1 MSASVRRVLL
11 ALSGAS
17 EELAAIDTAAELAA
31 ALEAE
36 LTALFVE
43 DVDLIRASRLPSMWE
58 IGRLSGARRALAWE
72 RTARLLQA
80 TARRYEQALIQAAQ
94 ARSLRYTF
102 QVLQGKPL
110 PLLLQQAANP
120 DVVLLVRR
128 TVPVR
133 GRPRPVVTL
142 FDGSMAAAAVLTVA
156 LRLAQA
162 TDRPCVVL
170 IAAPDAESFRAQ
182 AKQVGWAIGNAQD
195 VSLKRLP
202 EVRPDAVAEASN
214 RLRAAAL
221 VLPTEA
227 VTDLQSLKRLWARLN
242 SDLLLV
248 S

>member
-31 ALEAE
+31 ALGAE
-36 LTALFVE
+36 LAALFVE
-43 DVDLIRASRLPSMWE
+43 DADLIRASYLPSMWE
-58 IGRLSGARRALAWE
+58 IGRLSGVRRALAWE
-72 RTARLLQA
+72 RMARLLQA
-80 TARRYEQALIQAAQ
+80 TARRYEQALTQAAQ
-94 ARSLRYTF
+94 ARSLRLTF
-102 QVLQGKPL
+102 HVQRGKLL
-110 PLLLQQAANP
+110 PLLMQQAANL

-128 TVPVR
+128 PTPVR
-133 GRPRPVVTL
+133 GRSWPVVTL
-142 FDGSMAAAAVLTVA
+142 FDGSMAAVAGLTVA

-162 TDRPCVVL
+162 TARPCVVL
-170 IAAPDAESFRAQ
+170 IAAPDAESFRSQ
-182 AKQVGWAIGNAQD
+182 AKQVGLTVDMTHD

-202 EVRPDAVAEASN
+202 EAQPEVVAEASN

-227 VTDLQSLKRLWARLN
+227 VTDLQSLRRLWACLN